1 MRSEGEV
8 LLVYYLEKPAV
19 YARIETIEPDIKRGW
34 FHVTLMLLT
43 VPART
48 VTWILREAYID
59 GEPFTIDGVTIKL
72 EEVKKSRAQ
81 SKQKE
86 TVKSPAKVIPLK
98 RK

>member
-59 GEPFTIDGVTIKL
+59 GEPFTIDGMTIKL

-86 TVKSPAKVIPLK
+86 PVKSPAKVIPLK
-98 RK
+98 RE

>member
-59 GEPFTIDGVTIKL
+59 GEPFTIDGMTIKL

-98 RK
+98 RE